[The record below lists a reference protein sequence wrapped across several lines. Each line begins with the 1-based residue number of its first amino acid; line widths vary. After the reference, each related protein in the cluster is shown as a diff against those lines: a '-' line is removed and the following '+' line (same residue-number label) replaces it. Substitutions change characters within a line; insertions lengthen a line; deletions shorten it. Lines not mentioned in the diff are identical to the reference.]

1 MPLPLGTDDKAAA
14 NDVSNS
20 LVDRQRYNSTRNKF
34 APSIWMATHIMKTV
48 SLTFR
53 PVPSSNRDLI
63 SVKARSHN
71 TFTPVTFIISLFLL
85 FAPLDGSAR
94 EVSKCLSYAQT
105 YYETLYCEI
114 ASSGRRSKL
123 PNFTDF
129 QKNSEITQAL
139 LLKPHAQ
146 ALRIPISLPSR
157 SAKMREPQQSV
168 SVDEPKVVEISRDPQ
183 TSPKQRLETA
193 TNEAS
198 QCTYD
203 KSSIHC
209 GGMTF
214 NQVTNKQNNALQRDA
229 LSRNNTL
236 TLPFIESS
244 PQDDNFE
251 FYLTEAYLVYLD
263 KMMSIGLGGV
273 TMTYSKFYFLY
284 LDLLR
289 RNVDFNQRF
298 STMFEFLKKD
308 KHSLGVSS
316 RPAKL
321 SMLSDKQCSR
331 ARSSLFICELGG
343 RNYLFN

>member
-1 MPLPLGTDDKAAA
+1 
-14 NDVSNS
+14 
-20 LVDRQRYNSTRNKF
+20 
-34 APSIWMATHIMKTV
+34 MKTV
-48 SLTFR
+48 TLTFR
-53 PVPSSNRDLI
+53 PASSSNRKLVPV
-63 SVKARSHN
+63 VKARWHN
-71 TFTPVTFIISLFLL
+71 AFTSVIFIISLFLL
-85 FAPLDGSAR
+85 FTPLDGSAR

-157 SAKMREPQQSV
+157 SARVLEPPQSV
-168 SVDEPKVVEISRDPQ
+168 RLDEPKVVEISRGPQ
-183 TSPKQRLETA
+183 TSPEQRLEIE

-209 GGMTF
+209 GGITLK
-214 NQVTNKQNNALQRDA
+214 QVTNMQNNALHRDA
-229 LSRNNTL
+229 LSRHNTL
-236 TLPFIESS
+236 MLPVIKSS

-251 FYLTEAYLVYLD
+251 FHLTEAYLVYLD

-289 RNVDFNQRF
+289 RKVDFNQRF

-308 KHSLGVSS
+308 KRSLGVSS
-316 RPAKL
+316 RSVQLPT
-321 SMLSDKQCSR
+321 LSDKQCSR
-331 ARSSLFICELGG
+331 ARSSLFICELSG